1 MVRIRVASDF
11 CHVRCG
17 WMRRVL
23 QCLPRVRTI
32 LQRLW
37 PRLRLRPRICRLPR
51 RRHGGGWRSAVLH
64 SRCWLLRGPRLLRL
78 EAWTLGTARRSKSLD
93 SRPLRSEIIEL
104 RVAGSLVSPQPFRTG
119 RWLSNGA
126 NQPPAGKAEP
136 KGGGDTAKSVAYAS
150 AEIDR

>member
-1 MVRIRVASDF
+1 MVGVPFASDF
-11 CHVRCG
+11 CRIRCRR
-17 WMRRVL
+17 MRWVL
-23 QCLPRVRTI
+23 QWLPWVRTV
-32 LQRLW
+32 LW
-37 PRLRLRPRICRLPR
+37 CLSGERALLRGLPGL
-51 RRHGGGWRSAVLH
+51 RHGGRRRSAVLH

-78 EAWTLGTARRSKSLD
+78 EAWTLGMARRSKSLD

-119 RWLSNGA
+119 RSLSNGA

-136 KGGGDTAKSVAYAS
+136 KGGCKAAKSVANAS